1 MIRTTSFDPAEQLNL
16 IFRKD
21 RNGSKLFRFKGAD
34 GSPYSLAGIDLQLN
48 IKSASGLDDIIH
60 LTFGN
65 GLTLGGLSDD
75 ELTVVITAEQSAMAR
90 DLCFWELYNATS
102 KKTWLCGN
110 AYFISANRPDAS
122 TDIEITISLDSEII
136 TIELQEAPTTVANI
150 DGGTP

>member
-21 RNGSKLFRFKGAD
+21 RNGSKLFRFIGAD
-34 GSPYSLAGIDLQLN
+34 RLPYSIAGIDLQVN
-48 IKSASGLDDIIH
+48 IKSASGLDDLIH
-60 LTFGN
+60 LTIGN
-65 GLTLGGLSDD
+65 GLTLGGLNND
-75 ELTVVITAEQSAMAR
+75 ELTVSITDEQSTISR

-122 TDIEITISLDSEII
+122 TDIEITITLEGETI
-136 TIELQEAPTTVANI
+136 TIELQEAPTTIGNI